1 MVSRSIVTECPF
13 ELTLGNGSHGYLS
26 NILNRAPLI
35 FHSPALSLSAAPT
48 YASAPQSHHR
58 HRHRAPPPSQP
69 VRSASTSQSCR
80 CRAPPL
86 PPPLITAAAAA
97 VLHLLYRSP
106 APLPIEKQIMAKV
119 ELQVEPWQERGIQV
133 MVLLS
138 FTLQLV
144 LLVLAE
150 FRRRMD
156 SGVLR
161 SVIWSA
167 YMLADS
173 TAVYTLGHLSVTS
186 RSDDH
191 ELMSLWAPFLLLHL
205 GGQDNITAYAI
216 EDNRLWLRHLQALV
230 VQVAAAAYVLYE
242 STVIGIQ
249 ALLRDAAYLIF
260 VVGVIKYGE
269 RVWALKCADTS
280 ASGNEYR
287 YFEGT
292 KPPLINP
299 GINWHGDTED
309 LLRIAHH
316 LLDVAKNLFQGQLPV
331 VLSLMHDVLYSKAEV
346 IHTWYGLCVRAI
358 SPVFIA
364 VAFLLLHR
372 SGLSL
377 GDHHYDKADVAIT
390 FVLLGGAVILEM
402 ASVLKAIFSRWSTV
416 LLGSLAY
423 DAAGQRRCMWSLVA
437 DAMASIRRFVL
448 PKRDGSKWWWSNS
461 MGQHNLFDLCVYSR
475 DNRVSG
481 IACRM
486 GVEVWWSTMICSK
499 SIPVPEHVKTLLT
512 DQMVKGGKTYSN
524 ILSEYLQYKKKEE
537 EECHIMNSRGRSVL
551 WKTLMG
557 HKEKDKF
564 LHMEFDESILVCHI
578 ATHIYILGLNENA
591 RAQYARD
598 LEAIQV
604 ISNYMLFILA
614 VRPYMLPGSINRTRY
629 THMCSRLKDLEWDT
643 TIELA
648 NKILH
653 RRWAEDINDTTLVA
667 AHHLAWELVRPRD
680 SPMEP
685 SQLAQVWTEMLCYA
699 GYRCS
704 GYSHVKQLSNGG
716 ELLTVAALVVDY
728 CRRNIRTTQPVC
740 SP

>member
-1 MVSRSIVTECPF
+1 
-13 ELTLGNGSHGYLS
+13 
-26 NILNRAPLI
+26 
-35 FHSPALSLSAAPT
+35 
-48 YASAPQSHHR
+48 
-58 HRHRAPPPSQP
+58 
-69 VRSASTSQSCR
+69 
-80 CRAPPL
+80 
-86 PPPLITAAAAA
+86 
-97 VLHLLYRSP
+97 
-106 APLPIEKQIMAKV
+106 MAKV

-242 STVIGIQ
+242 STVIGTQ

-331 VLSLMHDVLYSKAEV
+331 VVVHTNPQGQPVPADKLYKVVEMQLSLMHDVLYSKAEV

-390 FVLLGGAVILEM
+390 FVLLG
-402 ASVLKAIFSRWSTV
+402 
-416 LLGSLAY
+416 
-423 DAAGQRRCMWSLVA
+423 
-437 DAMASIRRFVL
+437 
-448 PKRDGSKWWWSNS
+448 
-461 MGQHNLFDLCVYSR
+461 
-475 DNRVSG
+475 
-481 IACRM
+481 
-486 GVEVWWSTMICSK
+486 
-499 SIPVPEHVKTLLT
+499 
-512 DQMVKGGKTYSN
+512 
-524 ILSEYLQYKKKEE
+524 
-537 EECHIMNSRGRSVL
+537 
-551 WKTLMG
+551 
-557 HKEKDKF
+557 
-564 LHMEFDESILVCHI
+564 
-578 ATHIYILGLNENA
+578 
-591 RAQYARD
+591 
-598 LEAIQV
+598 
-604 ISNYMLFILA
+604 
-614 VRPYMLPGSINRTRY
+614 
-629 THMCSRLKDLEWDT
+629 
-643 TIELA
+643 
-648 NKILH
+648 
-653 RRWAEDINDTTLVA
+653 
-667 AHHLAWELVRPRD
+667 
-680 SPMEP
+680 
-685 SQLAQVWTEMLCYA
+685 
-699 GYRCS
+699 YRCI